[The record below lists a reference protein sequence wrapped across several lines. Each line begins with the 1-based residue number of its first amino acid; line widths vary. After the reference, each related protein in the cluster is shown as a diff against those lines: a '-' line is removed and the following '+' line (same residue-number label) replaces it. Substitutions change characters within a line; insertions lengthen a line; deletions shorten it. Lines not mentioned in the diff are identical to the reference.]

1 MRFRMLALLL
11 LVLFVWGISQLGAQE
26 RTPEPQEDFA
36 IRAARAAKSDIGR
49 PQATRYELLSP
60 TRLDNLGC
68 DLAAGVARDLGE
80 EVIPYRVV
88 ITYPSGDY
96 VMHVTA
102 GGSYTQLCDE
112 KFGMDK
118 VLGPQYSF
126 VTMAYTIRMP
136 IAPTSVA
143 PDGPGDSQPAF
154 PEGPGNPQ
162 VPGAPTAAP
171 TFAPLPTN
179 TPRPTNVPPPTA
191 TLFLGTPLAQDF
203 VCPRGYAGY
212 KVPRIKPGFQTASVA
227 SGRVNNRLRAEPNT
241 NGAVVAEAEP
251 ETVFDKVITG
261 PACFEGYVW
270 WLVEID
276 GVQGWTVE
284 SNADNYFLEPQIGI
298 TATPRPNT
306 ATPTLDPN
314 IPTVTPT
321 LFLGTPLAESF
332 ICPPDLAGF
341 APIRLTV
348 GAKTARVTDGG
359 SSNRLRSAPSSGGTL
374 LGTAEPGITLDRV
387 LAGPACGDDDV
398 WWLVESHGVRG
409 WTAESRGT
417 AYYLEPLPEFVYTAT
432 PSPSPTTDPNLPT
445 ATPTFTPT
453 MFLGTPLAESFI
465 CPPDFAGYLAPRL
478 KEGIQTGAVT
488 DGKTGNRL
496 RAEPSVESEQVG
508 FVDAGVTFDRVLTG
522 PACSGTYVWWLV
534 ESDGV
539 VGWTVES
546 DASDGSYALD
556 ALPGLTATPSPSP
569 SATSTLGATLTPS
582 ATFTPSITPTLFLG
596 TPLPETS
603 ICPPDFAGY
612 LPSRL
617 IPGQQ
622 MARVMEGGSANR
634 LRSEPSVEGEL
645 LGTIEPGTTIDAVLT
660 GPACGDD
667 FVWWLVQV
675 NGIIGWTVESSAP
688 DYYLEPLDGRPFMV
702 TPTAAITP
710 TNAG

>member
-1 MRFRMLALLL
+1 MRFRMLALLCFL
-11 LVLFVWGISQLGAQE
+11 LAVWGVSQLGAQE

-36 IRAARAAKSDIGR
+36 IRAARAAKPDIGR
-49 PQATRYELLSP
+49 PQATRYEILSP

-68 DLAAGVARDLGE
+68 DLAASVARDLGE
-80 EVIPYRVV
+80 EVTPFRVV

-126 VTMAYTIRMP
+126 VTFAYTIRTP
-136 IAPTSVA
+136 IAPPPAA
-143 PDGPGDSQPAF
+143 PDGPGDSQAPVDPNF
-154 PEGPGNPQ
+154 
-162 VPGAPTAAP
+162 VPS
-171 TFAPLPTN
+171 PTN

-191 TLFLGTPLAQDF
+191 TLFLGTPLAQDY

-212 KVPRIKPGFQTASVA
+212 LVPRIKPGFQTASVA
-227 SGRVNNRLRAEPNT
+227 GGRVNNRVRSEPNT
-241 NGAVVAEAEP
+241 GAAVLIEAEP

-270 WLVEID
+270 WLVELD
-276 GVQGWTVE
+276 GIQGWTVE
-284 SNADNYFLEPQIGI
+284 SNEDNYFLEPQQGI
-298 TATPRPNT
+298 TATPRPSNT
-306 ATPTLDPN
+306 PAPTATLDPN
-314 IPTVTPT
+314 IPTITPT
-321 LFLGTPLAESF
+321 LFLGTPLAESY
-332 ICPPDLAGF
+332 ICPPDMTGF

-359 SSNRLRSAPSSGGTL
+359 VSNRLRSAPSSGGTL
-374 LGTAEPGITLDRV
+374 LGTVESGVTLDRV

-398 WWLVESHGVRG
+398 WWLVESNGVRG
-409 WTAESRGT
+409 WTAESRGST
-417 AYYLEPLPEFVYTAT
+417 YYLEPLPEFVYTAT
-432 PSPSPTTDPNLPT
+432 PSLTPTIDPNLPT

-453 MFLGTPLAESFI
+453 LFLGTPLAESFI
-465 CPPDFAGYLAPRL
+465 CPPDFAGYLTPRL

-488 DGKTGNRL
+488 DGEVGNRL
-496 RAEPSVESEQVG
+496 RAEPSVDAEQVG
-508 FVDAGVTFDRVLTG
+508 FVDPGVIFDRVLTG

-546 DASDGSYALD
+546 DASTGEYALD
-556 ALPGLTATPSPSP
+556 ALPGLTATPSPLP

-582 ATFTPSITPTLFLG
+582 PTPTLFLG

-603 ICPPDFAGY
+603 ICPVDFAGY
-612 LPSRL
+612 LPPRL
-617 IPGQQ
+617 TPGLE

-634 LRSEPSVEGEL
+634 LRSMPSVEGEL
-645 LGTIEPGTTIDAVLT
+645 LGLIEPGTVIDGVLA

-667 FVWWLVQV
+667 FVWWLVEV
-675 NGIIGWTVESSAP
+675 DGIVGWTVESSAP
-688 DYYLEPLDGRPFMV
+688 DYYVEPLDGTSFMV
-702 TPTAAITP
+702 TPTLTVTP